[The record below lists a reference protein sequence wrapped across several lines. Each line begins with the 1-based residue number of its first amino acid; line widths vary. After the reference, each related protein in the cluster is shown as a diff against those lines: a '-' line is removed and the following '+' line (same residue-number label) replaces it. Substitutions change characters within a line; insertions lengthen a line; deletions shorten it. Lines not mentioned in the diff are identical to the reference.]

1 MQLHESLQL
10 ISQPRVQELFGV
22 SAMTLWR
29 WQKQTD
35 FPEAKVIRGR
45 KYFRASEIRAWIDA
59 QQDACLRVIPSAD
72 IGRKKGRATLSAA

>member
-1 MQLHESLQL
+1 MQLLESLQL
-10 ISQPRVQELFGV
+10 ISQPRVQELIGI

-35 FPEAKVIRGR
+35 FPKAKIIMGR
-45 KYFRASEIRAWIDA
+45 KYFRATDIQSWIDG

-72 IGRKKGRATLSAA
+72 IGRKKGRVTLSSA